1 MGSLLHHVGSF
12 TAESFAVA
20 RRLSSRG
27 VTSVAPQH
35 VGSELTRDQSSIA
48 YISRWALNLRIIRKS
63 LTIIFFL
70 ISNTINEKRL

>member
-1 MGSLLHHVGSF
+1 MGSLLRHVGSF
-12 TAESFAVA
+12 TAGSFAVA

-48 YISRWALNLRIIRKS
+48 YISRWAQDHQEISDHN
-63 LTIIFFL
+63 FFF
-70 ISNTINEKRL
+70 N